1 MKKECD
7 VFISYARKD
16 YYLNNKKEVNPDSPV
31 LKIKNAL
38 ENAKINYFLDESIH
52 VGENYI
58 NRISD
63 AIVASKVFLFLST
76 ESSNKSSWTIREVSL
91 AVDENKHILPV
102 KLDNTKYSKGIHL
115 LIANLNYIEYFNNP
129 EYSLTELVDS
139 INGTL
144 RQIKDKEEA
153 RKELERKK
161 AEELENKKKEE
172 RRIIQEKQKQLF
184 KKINLT
190 CKALNN
196 EEEKL
201 EIQRENLINETEGIS
216 DNEQRERLIKFISE
230 GGPIHLK
237 YRERITELVKN
248 IENLNNELQSAK
260 EEREAELARHN
271 ETTTNL
277 NKRIFNLKSQFNAEQ
292 EKHVKDIIKQGIAFS
307 VPIAIVLIFATWIFF
322 YNSIGKDYRQK
333 IEKIS
338 IEKDSIMSDYAL
350 LLEKNK
356 DLQNQNKSIL
366 ASIMGQS
373 DSVIILKT
381 PENIKLKTN
390 KKTYNLPSKKKTN
403 TLPSNLK
410 INKDTITLPS
420 NLKTNK
426 ETYNHPFVITDIE
439 VRNSNENWGDSI
451 YSNKC
456 HTFYYRLEYY
466 GIIVPGKHDVYI
478 KIYDNNGVLCA
489 NKNDSPSGYTW
500 EFEIDLKAGTN
511 YSKDC
516 SWGWKDKT
524 LRWPAGTYRIEVW
537 YKNKKI
543 AEKKFRIY

>member
-1 MKKECD
+1 MKKEYD

-63 AIVASKVFLFLST
+63 AIVASKIFLFLST
-76 ESSNKSSWTIREVSL
+76 ENSNNSSWTIREVSL
-91 AVDENKHILPV
+91 AVYENKHILPV

-129 EYSLTELVDS
+129 GYSLTELVDT
-139 INGTL
+139 INETL

-184 KKINLT
+184 KRINLT

-230 GGPIHLK
+230 GGAIHLK

-307 VPIAIVLIFATWIFF
+307 VPIAIILIFAAWIFF
-322 YNSIGKDYRQK
+322 SNSIGKDYRQK
-333 IEKIS
+333 IERIS
-338 IEKDSIMSDYAL
+338 IEKDSIKSDYAL
-350 LLEKNK
+350 ILEKNQN
-356 DLQNQNKSIL
+356 LQNQNKSIL
-366 ASIMGQS
+366 ASNKKLS
-373 DSVIILKT
+373 DSI
-381 PENIKLKTN
+381 NKLKAE
-390 KKTYNLPSKKKTN
+390 
-403 TLPSNLK
+403 
-410 INKDTITLPS
+410 
-420 NLKTNK
+420 K
-426 ETYNHPFVITDIE
+426 ETYNTHPFVITDIE
-439 VRNSNENWGDSI
+439 VRNKNENWGDSI

-456 HTFYYRLEYY
+456 HTLYYRLEYY

-478 KIYDNNGVLCA
+478 KIYDNNGVLSA
-489 NKNDSPSGYTW
+489 NKNDSPSGYTNKI
-500 EFEIDLKAGTN
+500 EIDLKAGTN
-511 YSKDC
+511 YSKNRG
-516 SWGWKDKT
+516 WGWKDET